1 MTNGANNTVTKSFS
15 AIVMADAIKAA
26 ANIESAFYKVA
37 INLAG
42 MNAAKQ
48 VEAVIGGGEVDEKRI
63 NNTWQVFLQHHVLAG
78 NMVWR
83 GTESEVER
91 IRAMRGDAK
100 KLAAREYVMKK
111 AKGSRLVPGLERA
124 KTVVKELV
132 KDMIANHSAT
142 ILHLAQMERDG
153 LNGEA
158 IADHF
163 EGFVRGTYPESFSGL
178 VDYFA
183 KAPSEKAQKTVLEK
197 AIAAAEEIT
206 DLQELAVF
214 VRQMQERLA
223 TFTADAAA
231 AEAAF
236 AEGEA
241 EAEAEAKPELIKAA
255 A

>member
-1 MTNGANNTVTKSFS
+1 MTNNGTVTKSFFS
-15 AIVMADAIKAA
+15 IVMGDAVRAA

-42 MNAAKQ
+42 VNASKQ
-48 VEAVIGGGEVDEKRI
+48 VEAVIGGGDVDEKRI
-63 NNTWQVFLQHHVLAG
+63 NNTWVVFLNHHALAG

-83 GTESEVER
+83 GSEAAVDR
-91 IRAMRGDAK
+91 IKALRGDAK
-100 KLAAREYVMKK
+100 KEAARLYVTKK
-111 AKGSRLVPGLERA
+111 EKGSRLVPGLERA

-132 KDMIANHSAT
+132 KDMLTNHGNT
-142 ILHLAQMERDG
+142 IQHLAQMERDG
-153 LNGEA
+153 LDGEA
-158 IADHF
+158 IAGAFSTFIRD
-163 EGFVRGTYPESFSGL
+163 TYPDSFSGL

-183 KAPSEKAQKTVLEK
+183 KAPTEKAQKTALEK

-206 DLQELAVF
+206 DLKELAVF
-214 VRQMQERLA
+214 VAKMQERLV

-236 AEGEA
+236 NEDEA
-241 EAEAEAKPELIKAA
+241 EAEAEATPELIKAA